1 MINSKKIKERAK
13 SMGFKQEDIATAWG
27 IKRSTVSQKIN
38 NVRPMSLREA
48 EILEE
53 LLEISDEEFSEYFFY
68 SGVEQSNNKTAL
80 GESRERRTVIGG
92 REDMDDWMFI
102 RATLK
107 AKPRIRPFAEAVLK
121 AAEETGVTVYE
132 MKSAFGMLE
141 DMAERKLIRTE
152 AAALDMKLP
161 EEKE

>member
-80 GESRERRTVIGG
+80 GESRERRTVIG
-92 REDMDDWMFI
+92 RSEDMDDDFFI
-102 RATLK
+102 GITLNIM
-107 AKPRIRPFAEAVLK
+107 PRIRPFAEAVLK
-121 AAEETGVTVYE
+121 AAEETGVTVHE
-132 MKSAFGMLE
+132 MKEAFRILTE
-141 DMAERKLIRTE
+141 MAERRLIRTE
-152 AAALDMKLP
+152 VAELEMKLP